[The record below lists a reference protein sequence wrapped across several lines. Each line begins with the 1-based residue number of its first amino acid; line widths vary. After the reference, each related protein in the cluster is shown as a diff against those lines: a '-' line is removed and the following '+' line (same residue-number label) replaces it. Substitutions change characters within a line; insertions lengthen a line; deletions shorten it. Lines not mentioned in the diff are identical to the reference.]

1 MTEENVNPEELNEEA
16 LSQEEPT
23 QAELLQELADETQ
36 DIVEAILEDGSNPD
50 AIYMIEHHISC
61 TDFDLLE
68 KAAVACFKKGYEVTD
83 PEELELE
90 DGSIILAFDVV
101 IEMNLDEQAIF
112 EDVEKLFVLTQSFG
126 IDYDGWG
133 TYPEQ

>member
-1 MTEENVNPEELNEEA
+1 MTEENTPPEEL
-16 LSQEEPT
+16 T

-50 AIYMIEHHISC
+50 AVYMIEHHISC

-101 IEMNLDEQAIF
+101 VEMNLDEQAIF
-112 EDVEKLFVLTQSFG
+112 EDVEKLFLLTQSFG

>member
-1 MTEENVNPEELNEEA
+1 MTDNNSTQET
-16 LSQEEPT
+16 LS

-101 IEMNLDEQAIF
+101 VEMNLDEQAIF
-112 EDVEKLFVLTQSFG
+112 EDVEKLFLLTQSFG

>member
-1 MTEENVNPEELNEEA
+1 MTEENVKPETLDQEQP
-16 LSQEEPT
+16 SQ
-23 QAELLQELADETQ
+23 ADLLQELADETQ

-50 AIYMIEHHISC
+50 AVYMIEHHISC

-112 EDVEKLFVLTQSFG
+112 EDVEKLFALTQSFG

>member
-1 MTEENVNPEELNEEA
+1 MTEENLNPEELTE
-16 LSQEEPT
+16 
-23 QAELLQELADETQ
+23 AELLQELADETQ
-36 DIVEAILEDGSNPD
+36 DIVEAILDDGSNPD
-50 AIYMIEHHISC
+50 AVYMIEHHISC

-90 DGSIILAFDVV
+90 DGSIILDFDVV

-112 EDVEKLFVLTQSFG
+112 EDVEKLFFLTRSFG

-133 TYPEQ
+133 TYPEE

>member
-1 MTEENVNPEELNEEA
+1 MTEENLNPEELTE
-16 LSQEEPT
+16 
-23 QAELLQELADETQ
+23 AELLQELADETQ
-36 DIVEAILEDGSNPD
+36 DIVEAILDDGSNPD
-50 AIYMIEHHISC
+50 AVYMIEHHISC

-112 EDVEKLFVLTQSFG
+112 EDVEKLFFLTRSFG

-133 TYPEQ
+133 TYPEE

>member
-68 KAAVACFKKGYEVTD
+68 KVAIACFKKGYEVTD

>member
-1 MTEENVNPEELNEEA
+1 MTEENTNPEEL
-16 LSQEEPT
+16 T

-36 DIVEAILEDGSNPD
+36 DIVEAILDDGSNPD
-50 AIYMIEHHISC
+50 AVYMIEHHISC
-61 TDFDLLE
+61 NDFDLLE

-101 IEMNLDEQAIF
+101 VEMHLDEQAIF
-112 EDVEKLFVLTQSFG
+112 EDVEKLFQLTQSFG

-133 TYPEQ
+133 TYPEE

>member
-1 MTEENVNPEELNEEA
+1 MSEKVLTQEELLAEFVEET
-16 LSQEEPT
+16 E
-23 QAELLQELADETQ
+23 

-50 AIYMIEHHISC
+50 AVYMIEHHLSC
-61 TDFDLLE
+61 SDFDSLE

-90 DGSIILAFDVV
+90 DGNIILSFDVV
-101 IEMNLDEQAIF
+101 IEMNLDEDAII
-112 EDVEKLFVLTQSFG
+112 EDIEKLLQLAQSFN

>member
-1 MTEENVNPEELNEEA
+1 MTEENTNPEELSKE
-16 LSQEEPT
+16 
-23 QAELLQELADETQ
+23 ELLQELADETQ
-36 DIVEAILEDGSNPD
+36 DIVEAILEDGSNPN
-50 AIYMIEHHISC
+50 AVYMIEHHISC

-101 IEMNLDEQAIF
+101 VEMNLDEQAIF
-112 EDVEKLFVLTQSFG
+112 DDVEKLFTLTQSFG

-133 TYPEQ
+133 TYPEE